1 MHIVLFASSDHSRSV
16 TFNTGAIVK
25 VVGLQLTENWL
36 NNQLN
41 KGARKMVEK
50 AAAAAIDVQLT
61 HIMQNDVSRL
71 VNEIFELEQFHPA
84 FRNTQENRLFILCEN
99 FFKSLEE

>member
-16 TFNTGAIVK
+16 TFNTSAIVK

-71 VNEIFELEQFHPA
+71 VNEIFE
-84 FRNTQENRLFILCEN
+84 
-99 FFKSLEE
+99 